1 MSWGR
6 VAYVGGWRDEREIF
20 VDNSNKG
27 VTVIFPAHNYISPE
41 DLAFLKE
48 IISKQEG

>member
-6 VAYVGGWRDEREIF
+6 IAYVGEWRDDRAIF

-27 VTVIFPAHNYISPE
+27 VTIIFSTHNYISPE
-41 DLAFLKE
+41 DLDLLKE